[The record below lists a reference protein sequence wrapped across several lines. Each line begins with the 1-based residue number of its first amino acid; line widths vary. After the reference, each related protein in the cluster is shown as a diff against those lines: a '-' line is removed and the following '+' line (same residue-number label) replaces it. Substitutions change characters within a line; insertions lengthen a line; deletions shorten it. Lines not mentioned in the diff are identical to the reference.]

1 MWGRVKKGMIGAVS
15 QPPNGP
21 YGGGPYPPNPG
32 YPAYG
37 YPPAA
42 PDHPQTTTVMILGI
56 LGLVL
61 CQVCAPFAWVMA
73 GKARREI
80 AAAPPGTYGPSTG
93 VTVGYVLGII
103 GTVLM
108 IVAVLFL
115 VIYFV
120 VIIAVL
126 GSVDYTSS

>member
-1 MWGRVKKGMIGAVS
+1 MIGAVS
-15 QPPNGP
+15 QPPPSN
-21 YGGGPYPPNPG
+21 PYPPGGPHPPSPG
-32 YPAYG
+32 YPGYG
-37 YPPAA
+37 YAP

-73 GKARREI
+73 SRARKEI
-80 AAAPPGTYGPSTG
+80 AAAPPGSYGPSTG

-108 IVAVLFL
+108 VVAVLFL
-115 VIYFV
+115 VVYFV

-126 GSVDYTSS
+126 GSIDYSSS